1 MSRTSYFKKQTVTHI
16 LQKVF
21 SEHALEDK
29 KNGVVVIRNS
39 FGQAVDVDQL
49 QAEYFGNVDQW
60 LEVR

>member
-39 FGQAVDVDQL
+39 FGQAIDVDQL
-49 QAEYFGNVDQW
+49 QAVHFGNVDQW